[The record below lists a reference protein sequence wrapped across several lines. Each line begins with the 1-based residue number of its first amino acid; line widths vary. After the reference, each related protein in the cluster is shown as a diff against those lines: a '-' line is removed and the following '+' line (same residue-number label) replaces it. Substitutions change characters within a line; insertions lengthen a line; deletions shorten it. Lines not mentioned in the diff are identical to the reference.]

1 MEREVTAR
9 RNARWE
15 PGTGAK
21 IFRPLVFLAEPHEPS
36 GFCLSK
42 RKLHPLSKLALISET
57 ETLPWGESVLEL
69 LSDLLDPK
77 ISSDKAKGIATRQRN
92 ERNRIERL

>member
-57 ETLPWGESVLEL
+57 EESPWGELVLEL

-77 ISSDKAKGIATRQRN
+77 FSSDKAKGKATRQRN